1 MSAIARLRRFAARR
15 PDVERCG
22 LCGEGLAEVHPHLV
36 EAGKGKPVCA
46 CGGCAAVFAHAGGK
60 YRRVPER
67 VTAVRVDEKLRAPL
81 GVPVG
86 VAFFRAGVA
95 VYPSPLGAVESAVP
109 AEAWE
114 ALLAETPALRSMEAD
129 VEALLV
135 GPGEAFIVPLDAA
148 YRLIGILRREWRGFT
163 GGDAARAAIEAF
175 FADLRRRAG
184 GGA

>member
-1 MSAIARLRRFAARR
+1 MSW
-15 PDVERCG
+15 ER
-22 LCGEGLAEVHPHLV
+22 AERVV
-36 EAGKGKPVCA
+36 
-46 CGGCAAVFAHAGGK
+46 AV
-60 YRRVPER
+60 RVPE
-67 VTAVRVDEKLRAPL
+67 ELRAPL

-86 VAFFRAGVA
+86 VAFFRAGLS

-109 AEAWE
+109 PEAWE
-114 ALLAETPALRSMEAD
+114 ALLAAVPSMDAD

-163 GGDAARAAIEAF
+163 GGDAARAAVEAF